1 MTDANM
7 RTARFISFWT
17 GFCSLSLE
25 IAWVRLYGYA
35 NQSTPQAF
43 GFVLMVYLLG
53 ISAGAHWGK
62 RICRLNDRPNVER
75 QSVVMLHICAI
86 LAVLSPYA
94 YLLSQRFALDGLA
107 APLGIFVTAAGLSVL
122 FPITHHLGTPKDISG
137 VQTQKGRHFSNVYL
151 LNVMGAALGPLV
163 TGYVLLEFFALTQV
177 FALLAGLLVLTAIGA
192 TWLYKMRVGRGLG
205 IGMFL
210 VVAVS
215 LAMGWQSTQDPHAF
229 AREFSSFDS
238 RSFHAVLENRHGIIS
253 LSRKEM
259 SPPGRPPFV
268 DYEVFGGNVYD
279 GRVNVDLE
287 RNTNALHR
295 PLVMHALQPKAKRAL
310 VIGLSVGSWLTVLE
324 GFPGIEHIDVIEINP
339 GYTQIAQAFPPQA
352 RALKDPRV
360 SLHVDDAR
368 RWLQYHSQE
377 RYDLILMN
385 ATWHWRSNSSML
397 LSHEMMQLVQKHLS
411 PTGIL
416 AFNATGSVDAFY
428 TATQVFKH
436 VRRYVNFIYAA
447 DWDCFSQTQTPEAWE
462 RLRNV
467 TIDNRPAFR
476 TDSLQLRKF
485 ADIPFVP
492 IEQDLKILGRPP
504 ETITD
509 DNMLVEYKYGRWH

>member
-1 MTDANM
+1 MTNLRA
-7 RTARFISFWT
+7 ARFISFWT

-53 ISAGAHWGK
+53 ISVGAQWGK
-62 RICRLNDRPNVER
+62 RICRLNSRSDIER
-75 QSVVMLHICAI
+75 YSLVMLCICAV
-86 LAVLSPYA
+86 LAVLAPQVYM
-94 YLLSQRFALDGLA
+94 LSGRFVLDDLA
-107 APLGIFVTAAGLSVL
+107 APLGMFVTAASLSVL
-122 FPITHHLGTPKDISG
+122 FPITHHLGTPRNPAG
-137 VQTQKGRHFSNVYL
+137 LETRKGLHFSKVYL

-163 TGYVLLEFFALTQV
+163 TGYILLEFFALTQV
-177 FALLAGLLVLTAIGA
+177 FSLLAGVLVLTAVCA
-192 TWLYKMRVGRGLG
+192 AWLYKVRVGRRWS
-205 IGMFL
+205 IGFL
-210 VVAVS
+210 LIAAVP
-215 LAMGWQSTQDPHAF
+215 LAMGWQSAQDPHAY

-238 RSFHAVLENRHGIIS
+238 KKVHAVLENRHGIIS
-253 LSRKEM
+253 ISREEETR
-259 SPPGRPPFV
+259 PGMQPFV
-268 DYEVFGGNVYD
+268 DFGVFGGNVYD

-295 PLVMHALQPKAKRAL
+295 PLAMHVLQPSAKRVL
-310 VIGLSVGSWLTVLE
+310 VVGLSIGSWLTVLE
-324 GFPGIEHIDVIEINP
+324 GFPGIEHIDVIEINS
-339 GYTQIAQAFPPQA
+339 GYAQMARAFPPQA

-360 SLHVDDAR
+360 NLHVDDAR

-397 LSHEMMQLVQKHLS
+397 LSREMMQLIQKHLS
-411 PTGIL
+411 PQGVL

-447 DWDCFSQTQTPEAWE
+447 DWDCFSQTNTPEAWE
-462 RLRNV
+462 SLRDV
-467 TIDNRPAFR
+467 VIDGHPAFR
-476 TDSLQLRKF
+476 ADSLQLKKF

-492 IEQDLKILGRPP
+492 IEQDLKKLGRAP
-504 ETITD
+504 ESITD
-509 DNMLVEYKYGRWH
+509 DNMLVEYKWGRWR